1 MLNSVAG
8 KESTLCSVAE
18 KGEQVRMA
26 VSLLL
31 TTLLVSLAIATPA
44 VTKNKP
50 HIVMMLVDDWGWA
63 NVGYHRDPPTKEVVT
78 PNMDSLVT
86 EGLELDQHY
95 AFKVCSPSRSSLIS
109 GRLPIHV
116 CDENVPPNHYNP
128 SDPVSGFEGIPR
140 NMTGIGTK
148 MADGGY
154 ITHQVGKWHA
164 GMATPD
170 HTPVGRGF
178 KTSFGYF
185 SAAND
190 YYNETAGGS
199 CDGTPIVDLWDTNAP
214 AKGKN
219 GTGYEDSL
227 FKEQVLEIIK
237 SHDPAVPLF
246 LYYAPHIV
254 HKPYQ
259 VPKKYLDKFD
269 FIDDE
274 NRRFY
279 HAMVNFLDDA
289 VGEIVQELKQKQMWN
304 NLLFVVSSDNGG
316 PESSGAGANNF
327 PLKGGK
333 HSDWQGGVRVNAFVS
348 GGFLPE
354 KMRGQKTKGYI
365 HLADWYATF
374 CALAGVD
381 PTDER
386 AAKAKLPPIDSLNM
400 WPLISGQNSTS
411 PRTDIP
417 ISNVTLISGDYK
429 ILQGTVSE
437 AGWTGPHYPN
447 VSTPAGID
455 ATEKCGDGGC
465 LYNIKDDP
473 EEHVNLADSMEN
485 VLKEMRDK
493 LAMYQATYFNPNR
506 GGKWNEACEV
516 ALDKY
521 GGFWGPFLP

>member
-1 MLNSVAG
+1 
-8 KESTLCSVAE
+8 
-18 KGEQVRMA
+18 MA

-31 TTLLVSLAIATPA
+31 ATLLVSM
-44 VTKNKP
+44 VTASPTVAENKP

-78 PNMDSLVT
+78 PNIDSLVT
-86 EGLELDQHY
+86 DGLELDQHY
-95 AFKVCSPSRSSLIS
+95 AFQVCSPSRSSLIS

-116 CDENVPPNHYNP
+116 CDINIPPNHYNP

-148 MADGGY
+148 MAKGGY

-178 KTSFGYF
+178 NTSFGYF

-190 YYNETAGGS
+190 YYDEIAGGN
-199 CDGTPIVDLWDTNAP
+199 CDGFQIVDLWDTNSP
-214 AKGKN
+214 ADTMN
-219 GTGYEDSL
+219 GTGYEDTL
-227 FKEQVLEIIK
+227 FKERVLEVIRN
-237 SHDPAVPLF
+237 HDPSVPLF

-259 VPKKYLDKFD
+259 APKKYLDKFD

-274 NRRFY
+274 TRLFY

-289 VGEIVQELKQKQMWN
+289 VGEIVQELKQKQMWD

-327 PLKGGK
+327 PLKGAK

-354 KMRGQKTKGYI
+354 KMRGKKTEGYI

-374 CALAGVD
+374 SALAGVD

-386 AAKAKLPPIDSLNM
+386 AAAAKLPPIDSLNM

-411 PRTDIP
+411 PRTDVP

-429 ILQGTVSE
+429 LLQGTVPE

-447 VSTPAGID
+447 VTTPAGI
-455 ATEKCGDGGC
+455 AAKEQCGDGGC

-473 EEHVNLADSMEN
+473 EEHVNLASSMAN
-485 VLKEMRDK
+485 VLKEMQAK
-493 LAMYQATYFNPNR
+493 LAMYQASYFNPDR
-506 GGKWNEACEV
+506 GGQWKGACQV